1 LLLNTGSITIYHRV
15 GGVWGAAY
23 IVTLPH
29 YMDRN
34 GDLFT
39 PEECRV
45 EWEEYKKTSNIYDG
59 DL

>member
-1 LLLNTGSITIYHRV
+1 
-15 GGVWGAAY
+15 
-23 IVTLPH
+23 
-29 YMDRN
+29 MDRN